1 MAVRP
6 AGLVVRYCLIRHDG
20 GTDYTAVRNIRT
32 RLDQT
37 AVSRANG
44 EVDMYQVHVYDIY
57 QDQHLN
63 TWIGGTMYPVK
74 VLGG

>member
-1 MAVRP
+1 MTRQ
-6 AGLVVRYCLIRHDG
+6 DD
-20 GTDYTAVRNIRT
+20 GTDYTAVRIIRT

-37 AVSRANG
+37 AVSKANG

-57 QDQHLN
+57 QDQHVN
-63 TWIGGTMYPVK
+63 TWMDGTMYQVH